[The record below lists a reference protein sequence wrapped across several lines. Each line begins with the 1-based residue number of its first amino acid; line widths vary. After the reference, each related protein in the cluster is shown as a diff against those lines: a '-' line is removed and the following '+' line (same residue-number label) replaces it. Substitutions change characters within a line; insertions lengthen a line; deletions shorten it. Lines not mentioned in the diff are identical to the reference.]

1 MVDPEQFDGIQIQI
15 YVDRERKK
23 ISSKNLFFQIFN
35 KKTCCYVEEL
45 PIFVRLGYP
54 IVILRNCLFL
64 CG

>member
-35 KKTCCYVEEL
+35 KKLV
-45 PIFVRLGYP
+45 VM
-54 IVILRNCLFL
+54 
-64 CG
+64 